1 MNQKKELLKAVFI
14 KNKNWQ
20 NWLLLL
26 LAVVFIEIGR
36 IEFSIDWIGDVAVW
50 INHFIVTYYGYMI
63 AQFLL
68 MKVKVK
74 EIVEIISFIFAL
86 FFGETI
92 HWTYETFPRTFL
104 GWLFLII
111 SILLLFG
118 SYCFNGLW
126 SYKEGVRRGL
136 LETEKAE
143 IEYEE
148 KAKELYQ
155 EHKDLI
161 ISCEKLIQEY
171 PEEVH
176 MISKIPPEVILE
188 ILEMNKEKNN
198 ESNDKDKN

>member
-1 MNQKKELLKAVFI
+1 M
-14 KNKNWQ
+14 
-20 NWLLLL
+20 LL
-26 LAVVFIEIGR
+26 LAVVFNEIGR
-36 IEFSIDWIGDVAVW
+36 IEFSIDWIDNVAVW

-63 AQFLL
+63 AKFLL
-68 MKVKVK
+68 MKIKVR

-92 HWTYETFPRTFL
+92 RWTYQSFPRTFL

-118 SYCFNGLW
+118 VYCFNGLW
-126 SYKEGVRRGL
+126 GYEKGIRRGRL
-136 LETEKAE
+136 KFQKAKE
-143 IEYEE
+143 EYEE
-148 KAKELYQ
+148 KAKELYR

-188 ILEMNKEKNN
+188 ILEMNREEKH
-198 ESNDKDKN
+198 ESNDKDEN

>member
-26 LAVVFIEIGR
+26 LAVVFSEIGH
-36 IEFSIDWIGDVAVW
+36 IEFSIDWIDNVAVW

-63 AQFLL
+63 AKFLL
-68 MKVKVK
+68 MKIKVR

-92 HWTYETFPRTFL
+92 RWTYQSFPRTFL

-118 SYCFNGLW
+118 VYCFNGLW
-126 SYKEGVRRGL
+126 GYEEGIRRGIL
-136 LETEKAE
+136 KSQKAKE
-143 IEYEE
+143 EYEE
-148 KAKELYQ
+148 KAKELYR

-188 ILEMNKEKNN
+188 ILEMNREEKH
-198 ESNDKDKN
+198 ETNDKDEN

>member
-63 AQFLL
+63 AKFLL
-68 MKVKVK
+68 MKIKVK

-92 HWTYETFPRTFL
+92 RWTYQSFPDTFL
-104 GWLFLII
+104 GWFILII
-111 SILLLFG
+111 SIILLFG
-118 SYCFNGLW
+118 VYCVNGIW
-126 SYKEGVRRGL
+126 GYEEGIRRGL
-136 LETEKAE
+136 LKAQKDKK
-143 IEYEE
+143 EYEE
-148 KAKELYQ
+148 KAKELYK
-155 EHKDLI
+155 EYKDLME
-161 ISCEKLIQEY
+161 SCERLIQEY
-171 PEEVH
+171 PEETE
-176 MISKIPPEVILE
+176 MISKIPPEIILE
-188 ILEMNKEKNN
+188 ILEMNKEEND

>member
-1 MNQKKELLKAVFI
+1 M
-14 KNKNWQ
+14 
-20 NWLLLL
+20 LL
-26 LAVVFIEIGR
+26 LAVVFSEIGH
-36 IEFSIDWIGDVAVW
+36 IEFSIDWIDNVAVW

-63 AQFLL
+63 AKFLL
-68 MKVKVK
+68 MKIKVR

-118 SYCFNGLW
+118 FYCFNGLW
-126 SYKEGVRRGL
+126 GYKEGIRRGL
-136 LETEKAE
+136 LEAEKAE
-143 IEYEE
+143 IEYKKQE
-148 KAKELYQ
+148 KEFYK
-155 EHKDLI
+155 EHKDLM

-176 MISKIPPEVILE
+176 MISKIPPEVILK
-188 ILEMNKEKNN
+188 ILEVNKEK
-198 ESNDKDKN
+198 KQ